1 METTFTAIAPGR
13 LCLFGEHQDYL
24 GLPVI
29 ALALPLLCCK
39 IDVVVT
45 VTDDDN
51 NTRDSADDTIII
63 HLHLPEVLGGE
74 TREYY
79 LDDLPPSPPRT
90 QEEGEDYDFALAAIH
105 EVLKEEE
112 LKGLNGIDKISV
124 RGEEKRKQKVYVR
137 CKSFIGDLPLR
148 AGCSSSTAFVTA
160 FVLVLQRIFKDQR
173 NRQLRTSTTPSIN
186 SNGDKNDNGCD
197 GNSAGDRDGDGD
209 GDGDSDSDGGR
220 ETQKNKK
227 RLIEIK
233 SEIELPFSAEVAYD
247 AYSDLSR
254 QASWSSWLESVEVVG
269 NQNDGDGDDGSNNA
283 SKVESLWTSKMFG
296 IRYSW
301 TAVAVKNERPHTIRW
316 KSVTG
321 LRNEGIVRFY
331 KKEGNAYN
339 QGPTLMTLRMAF
351 VAPRAVSAM
360 IRRSKKLSNYVE
372 EKMIAQSLEGFRDIV
387 LECDTK
393 NDSNDDDDDI
403 NNKKANTDTHA
414 NDLQEATIST
424 AMSE

>member
-1 METTFTAIAPGR
+1 ME
-13 LCLFGEHQDYL
+13 
-24 GLPVI
+24 
-29 ALALPLLCCK
+29 
-39 IDVVVT
+39 
-45 VTDDDN
+45 DDDE
-51 NTRDSADDTIII
+51 DFF
-63 HLHLPEVLGGE
+63 GG
-74 TREYY
+74 
-79 LDDLPPSPPRT
+79 
-90 QEEGEDYDFALAAIH
+90 G
-105 EVLKEEE
+105 
-112 LKGLNGIDKISV
+112 G
-124 RGEEKRKQKVYVR
+124 
-137 CKSFIGDLPLR
+137 
-148 AGCSSSTAFVTA
+148 SS
-160 FVLVLQRIFKDQR
+160 
-173 NRQLRTSTTPSIN
+173 
-186 SNGDKNDNGCD
+186 GG
-197 GNSAGDRDGDGD
+197 

-283 SKVESLWTSKMFG
+283 SKVESLWTSNMFG